1 MGTIKTQ
8 CPCGMLWL
16 SETLGG
22 YDTICD
28 HDGKICGAV
37 NYQDEQFQIIQPEEC
52 KRHKR
57 DTMEELKSATIFDEL
72 RQKATN
78 RKVKTTKQTK
88 IIRSNSIYF

>member
-8 CPCGMLWL
+8 CSCGMLWL

-28 HDGKICGAV
+28 HDGKICSAV
-37 NYQDEQFQIIQPEEC
+37 NYQDGQFKIIQPEEC

-57 DTMEELKSATIFDEL
+57 DIMEEFKVALQQVKDHMDGKIQLKSAEALLDEL
-72 RQKATN
+72 RQE
-78 RKVKTTKQTK
+78 QHL
-88 IIRSNSIYF
+88 

>member
-1 MGTIKTQ
+1 MGIIKVQ
-8 CPCGMLWL
+8 CSCGMLWL

-52 KRHKR
+52 KKHKMGHNER
-57 DTMEELKSATIFDEL
+57 TQRGFAT
-72 RQKATN
+72 
-78 RKVKTTKQTK
+78 
-88 IIRSNSIYF
+88 S

>member
-8 CPCGMLWL
+8 CSCGMLWL

-28 HDGKICGAV
+28 HDGKICSAV
-37 NYQDEQFQIIQPEEC
+37 NYQDGQFKIIQPEEC

-57 DTMEELKSATIFDEL
+57 DIMEEFKGALQQVKRPHGRKNTTQIGRSLLDEL
-72 RQKATN
+72 RQE
-78 RKVKTTKQTK
+78 QHL
-88 IIRSNSIYF
+88 

>member
-1 MGTIKTQ
+1 MIKTQ
-8 CPCGMLWL
+8 FPCGMLWL

-52 KRHKR
+52 KKHKR
-57 DTMEELKSATIFDEL
+57 DTMKELKEALQQVKDHLDGKIQLKSIEALLDEL
-72 RQKATN
+72 
-78 RKVKTTKQTK
+78 
-88 IIRSNSIYF
+88 

>member
-1 MGTIKTQ
+1 MHKGGINKCYPPRITTEPIKVQ
-8 CPCGMLWL
+8 CSCGMLWL

-52 KRHKR
+52 KKHKR
-57 DTMEELKSATIFDEL
+57 DTMKELKGAL
-72 RQKATN
+72 QQ
-78 RKVKTTKQTK
+78 VKME
-88 IIRSNSIYF
+88 IG

>member
-8 CPCGMLWL
+8 CSCGMLWL

-28 HDGKICGAV
+28 HDEKICSAV
-37 NYQDEQFQIIQPEEC
+37 NYQDGQFKIIQPEEC

-57 DTMEELKSATIFDEL
+57 DIMEEFKGALQQVKDHMDGKIQLKSAEALLDEL
-72 RQKATN
+72 RQE
-78 RKVKTTKQTK
+78 QHL
-88 IIRSNSIYF
+88 